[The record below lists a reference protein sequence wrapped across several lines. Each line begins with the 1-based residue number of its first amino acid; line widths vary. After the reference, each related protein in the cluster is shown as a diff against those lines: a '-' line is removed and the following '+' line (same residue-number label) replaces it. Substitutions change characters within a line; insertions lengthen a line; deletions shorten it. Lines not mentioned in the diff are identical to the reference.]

1 MPTRKKST
9 GLPLRSEQHEAAL
22 AEYEKGIRLFQQKDH
37 AKAVLRF
44 EALLREFPQEA
55 ALGDRARAYLRICS
69 QDASARQP
77 LTQTR
82 TPEQAFE
89 VGVYLLNHGDYKEA
103 VRQLERAVEHDPKD
117 PHIHV
122 SLASA
127 RYGAEDR
134 EGCMAALRQA
144 IALDRRARV
153 WIQAISDFDDLEDD
167 DAFLE
172 MLHGD

>member
-9 GLPLRSEQHEAAL
+9 GLPLRSEQHVAAL
-22 AEYEKGIRLFQQKDH
+22 EEYEKGIRLFQQKDH
-37 AKAVLRF
+37 AKAALRF
-44 EALLREFPQEA
+44 EAVLQQFPQEA
-55 ALGDRARAYLRICS
+55 ALGDRARTYLRICRPVGS
-69 QDASARQP
+69 QRQP

-103 VRQLERAVEHDPKD
+103 ARQFERAIEHDPKD

-127 RYGAEDR
+127 RYGADDR

-144 IALDRRARV
+144 IELDGRARV